1 MLLGLLH
8 RLRHAERIHLHQLT
22 LRKQVILLPS
32 LHVFPDLDDWLAAS
46 LLTTASCVAPA
57 AVPCGRTLLHEVE
70 TEESLLLVLPT
81 ELPLDLEEFDQADI
95 VLIYQE
101 KQIFPKTFALFYQEI
116 SGRIRIQFD
125 DSQQKQKLSNF
136 CRTFSKTLKF

>member
-46 LLTTASCVAPA
+46 LLTTAACVASA

-70 TEESLLLVLPT
+70 TEERLLLVLPA

-95 VLIYQE
+95 VRVSCPRSAKAAEVIL
-101 KQIFPKTFALFYQEI
+101 AL
-116 SGRIRIQFD
+116 SLRD
-125 DSQQKQKLSNF
+125 
-136 CRTFSKTLKF
+136 